1 MKLVIIYLFQAL
13 SAETTLEKQLRRF
26 TQLRHEAV
34 ERAKASIEAQR
45 DMT

>member
-1 MKLVIIYLFQAL
+1 MTKLVQKIQAL

-45 DMT
+45 DIT